1 MVYCGLL
8 KEAEGEELDISED
21 GVEEDECGETREKR
35 EGLLKRVLVADEF
48 SDKAERQGQTVRS
61 I

>member
-1 MVYCGLL
+1 MVYCSLL

-21 GVEEDECGETREKR
+21 RVEEDECGETREKR

-48 SDKAERQGQTVRS
+48 SIRAE
-61 I
+61 